1 MFRRVLT
8 AAAGIAILISALL
21 VNLALL
27 DVITVQDLRTT
38 LGKIVSVIVV
48 STIAVVLVIA
58 VMKIGERR

>member
-27 DVITVQDLRTT
+27 DIITVQDLRTT

-48 STIAVVLVIA
+48 STIAVVLVMA